1 MGVVTAAPS
10 VTGKHPTLV
19 VVLLLLLLATF
30 PNFLFLVLLFVII
43 ALKASLYGFV
53 SVVVSFVTFY
63 GVQGSNS
70 SVILRKPGR
79 QWNLCSHE
87 RGDLVSPRSSSWEPT
102 HSTDSNKSLKS
113 WPIESI
119 VQQLTEWEV

>member
-10 VTGKHPTLV
+10 VITGKHPTLV

-87 RGDLVSPRSSSWEPT
+87 RGDLISPVLVAGNPHIPLIPT
-102 HSTDSNKSLKS
+102 SH
-113 WPIESI
+113 
-119 VQQLTEWEV
+119 